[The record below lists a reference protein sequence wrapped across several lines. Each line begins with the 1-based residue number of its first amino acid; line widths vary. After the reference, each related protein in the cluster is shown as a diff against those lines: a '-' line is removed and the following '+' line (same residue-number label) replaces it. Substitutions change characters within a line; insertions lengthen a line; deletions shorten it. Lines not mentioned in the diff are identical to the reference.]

1 MTDDISGVTERLVA
15 EFANVPPMT
24 VMEAVCTCSDECDA
38 ASPLFVEQAARALL
52 RASCRVHP
60 VQATE
65 GHPVT

>member
-1 MTDDISGVTERLVA
+1 MADDISGVTERLVA

-52 RASCRVHP
+52 RATCSVHP
-60 VQATE
+60 VHANKGQ
-65 GHPVT
+65 PVT